1 LIRPALAASDEEC
14 VKEASEVI
22 NDKVRSTINMDKSDP
37 NVAAAVAELRKASN
51 LWVAKYWGDK
61 SLLGWPSFHDMY
73 SALNAVSVHYIRFG
87 STVPMP
93 AKRKARIFEEK
104 GTAEKALLKGR

>member
-1 LIRPALAASDEEC
+1 
-14 VKEASEVI
+14 
-22 NDKVRSTINMDKSDP
+22 MDKSDP

-51 LWVAKYWGDK
+51 L
-61 SLLGWPSFHDMY
+61 
-73 SALNAVSVHYIRFG
+73 FG

-104 GTAEKALLKGR
+104 DTAEKALLKG